1 MIFPRDK
8 INTIPLEHSRVKCYN
23 GISVRLR
30 MNSVTI
36 IYQKYF
42 CAIAGNYIYSNVV
55 KKYQQPSFSNA
66 TTPPLPSVTAAV
78 AEAALPPRAAP
89 PRTDPVP
96 AGGGGGRSVAG
107 DDGGRQGRWI
117 RCRRRR
123 RGRRIQRR
131 WARVWDFFIFFVC

>member
-8 INTIPLEHSRVKCYN
+8 INTIPLEYSRVKCYN

-55 KKYQQPSFSNA
+55 KKYQQAFLA
-66 TTPPLPSVTAAV
+66 PLPGKIHNRDY
-78 AEAALPPRAAP
+78 LN
-89 PRTDPVP
+89 
-96 AGGGGGRSVAG
+96 
-107 DDGGRQGRWI
+107 
-117 RCRRRR
+117 
-123 RGRRIQRR
+123 
-131 WARVWDFFIFFVC
+131 